1 VAQLAALAPAAPSMA
16 GHSAGVCPRE
26 ALATFCKSGD
36 AQGIVRALEALLV
49 AAGVE
54 RRAEGGALLAP
65 LHAALRP
72 ALNYS
77 SGALFTALA
86 ARAAQ
91 PQYAR
96 AAGTRP
102 LQAVVVGAGPIGLRS
117 AVELALQ
124 GHAVPLLLTLTLPPT
139 PTPQPQPP
147 PPNPHLNLNPNP
159 DPDPDQAR
167 RNRAREPRALLPP
180 QRAAPVGVEPQPQP

>member
-1 VAQLAALAPAAPSMA
+1 M
-16 GHSAGVCPRE
+16 CPRE

-36 AQGIVRALEALLV
+36 AQAIVRGLEALLA

-96 AAGTRP
+96 PAGTPWRP
-102 LQAVVVGAGPIGLRS
+102 LQAVVVGGGPIGLRS

-124 GHAVPLLLTLTLPPT
+124 GHALTVL
-139 PTPQPQPP
+139 
-147 PPNPHLNLNPNP
+147 
-159 DPDPDQAR
+159 
-167 RNRAREPRALLPP
+167 
-180 QRAAPVGVEPQPQP
+180 

>member
-1 VAQLAALAPAAPSMA
+1 MAPKPAAPKPAAPKPAAPKPAALKTAAAAAALEKHCRRHSLEVAQLAAVAPAGQPGMA
-16 GHSAGVCPRE
+16 DQSGGVCPRE
-26 ALATFCKSGD
+26 ALATFCKSAD
-36 AQGIVRALEALLV
+36 AQAIVRGLEALLT
-49 AAGVE
+49 AAGVD
-54 RRAEGGALLAP
+54 RHAEGGALLAP

-96 AAGTRP
+96 PAGTRP

-124 GHAVPLLLTLTLPPT
+124 GHA
-139 PTPQPQPP
+139 
-147 PPNPHLNLNPNP
+147 
-159 DPDPDQAR
+159 
-167 RNRAREPRALLPP
+167 
-180 QRAAPVGVEPQPQP
+180 APVL